1 MTGLRVLES
10 FMPEIGAYEA
20 KTHLSELLERVR
32 KGERFIITKH
42 GQAVAELRP
51 IAGQGPEERWAI
63 VARMES
69 FQAKHDLGGLS
80 LRELIDA
87 GRKS

>member
-1 MTGLRVLES
+1 MS
-10 FMPEIGAYEA
+10 EIGAYEA
-20 KTHLSELLERVR
+20 KTHLSEILERVR

-51 IAGQGPEERWAI
+51 LVGRGLEERQAA
-63 VARMES
+63 VARMKA
-69 FQAKHDLGGLS
+69 FQASHDLGGVS

-87 GRKS
+87 GRKY

>member
-1 MTGLRVLES
+1 
-10 FMPEIGAYEA
+10 MPEIGAYEA
-20 KTHLSELLERVR
+20 KTHLSEILERVR

-51 IAGQGPEERWAI
+51 LMGQGLEERRAV
-63 VARMES
+63 VARMKA
-69 FQAKHDLGGLS
+69 FQASHGLGGVS

-87 GRKS
+87 GRKY

>member
-1 MTGLRVLES
+1 VLQ
-10 FMPEIGAYEA
+10 
-20 KTHLSELLERVR
+20 RVR

-51 IAGQGPEERWAI
+51 LMGQELEERRAV
-63 VARMES
+63 VARMKA
-69 FQAKHDLGGLS
+69 FQASHDLGGVS

-87 GRKS
+87 GRKY